1 MNNNSQGS
9 VPLLAGFV
17 GFGLMLFMLFSIL
30 LTEGNQIG
38 YLFQYLLV
46 AGFLLGLLAPR
57 PMLIVW
63 LVSCGYLDFLKRLMV
78 ISGRIYKDD
87 LFNVLGVS
95 PMTLAGITCGAF
107 LGGLFGGLKMR
118 PAHLFLIAISGGVIL
133 ASAAMSI
140 HNSGFGF
147 GSLAP
152 DVANA
157 GLYSLLLF
165 VIPMLFRTR
174 EEIVHL
180 LRLLTVAWIPVMI
193 YGVYQLAYGYQE
205 FEIDYLHTGLS
216 IEIHQLVTQ
225 RIRPFSTL
233 SAPTALGT
241 VGAGISALAL
251 ILAFKPESKNVWRP
265 YTWGPAILF
274 SLIYLA
280 GMTASTIRTV
290 LMIPGIAIVATF
302 AFRSRGATR
311 FFYAIIIS
319 AFLVIVVNSNY
330 ILNNLNNWNDM
341 LAHSSVGKVL
351 GTSATNIATYTER
364 LVGFQ
369 NVLMNPDAYTLFG
382 YGADRGKDVADPLYN
397 HDMISNALVRHG
409 IVPLAF
415 VTIFG
420 CWVLIKVHSA
430 ILALHQDNK
439 RLAAGL
445 LATSLAMFAGSI
457 LSGNV
462 LATFPN
468 NVLLWLLLGAV
479 ALLVFDTQ
487 KEPDE
492 ETPPEDSSSPPVQP
506 QHPVKRVPMRPS
518 GRGVPSFK
526 MH

>member
-1 MNNNSQGS
+1 MNNNTQGS
-9 VPLLAGFV
+9 VPVLTGFV

-38 YLFQYLLV
+38 YLFKYLLI

-78 ISGRIYKDD
+78 ISGRIYRDD

-118 PAHLFLIAISGGVIL
+118 PVHLVLLAISGCIIL
-133 ASAAMSI
+133 ATAAMSI
-140 HNSGFGF
+140 HNTGFSF

-165 VIPMLFRTR
+165 VIPMLFQTR
-174 EEIVHL
+174 EEILRL
-180 LRLLTVAWIPVMI
+180 LRLLTVAWIPVMF
-193 YGVYQLAYGYQE
+193 YGVYQLAYGYRE
-205 FEIDYLHTGLS
+205 FEIEYLHTGLS
-216 IEIHQLVTQ
+216 IEIHQLITQ

-251 ILAFKPESKNVWRP
+251 ILAFKPESKNLWRP

-274 SLIYLA
+274 ALIYLV

-290 LMIPGIAIVATF
+290 LMIPVIAMVAAF
-302 AFRSRGATR
+302 AFRTRGATR
-311 FFYAIIIS
+311 LFYGCII
-319 AFLVIVVNSNY
+319 AGFLVIVFNSAFV
-330 ILNNLNNWNDM
+330 LNNLYSWNDM
-341 LAHSSVGKVL
+341 LAHSTVGKVL
-351 GTSATNIATYTER
+351 GADAMNIATYTER

-382 YGADRGKDVADPLYN
+382 YGASRGEDVGDPLYN

-409 IVPLAF
+409 IVPLAI

-420 CWVLIKVHSA
+420 CWVLVKLHSA
-430 ILALHQDNK
+430 LLVLPQDDK
-439 RLAAGL
+439 KLAAGL
-445 LATSLAMFAGSI
+445 LATSLAMFMGSI

-479 ALLVFDTQ
+479 ALLVFDAE
-487 KEPDE
+487 KKPVE
-492 ETPPEDSSSPPVQP
+492 ETALEDASPHPACL
-506 QHPVKRVPMRPS
+506 PVKRVPMRPS
-518 GRGVPSFK
+518 GRGVSSFK
-526 MH
+526 MR